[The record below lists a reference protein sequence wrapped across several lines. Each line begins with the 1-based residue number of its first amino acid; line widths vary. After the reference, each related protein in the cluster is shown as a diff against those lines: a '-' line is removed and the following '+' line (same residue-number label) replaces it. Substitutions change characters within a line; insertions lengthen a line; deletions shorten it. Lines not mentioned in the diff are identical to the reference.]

1 MRRSRVDLV
10 RIQVVSELLRQEHI
24 LGQETEFKPSGAGVD
39 FI

>member
-24 LGQETEFKPSGAGVD
+24 LGQETA
-39 FI
+39 

>member
-24 LGQETEFKPSGAGVD
+24 LGQETEQTHLGVGVD